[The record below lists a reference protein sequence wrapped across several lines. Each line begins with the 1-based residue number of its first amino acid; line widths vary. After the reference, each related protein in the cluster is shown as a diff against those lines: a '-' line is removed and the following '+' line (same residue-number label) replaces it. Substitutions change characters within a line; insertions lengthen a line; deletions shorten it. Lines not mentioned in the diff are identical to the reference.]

1 VKLEGRVAVVTGAGS
16 GMGRATALLFAEEG
30 ADVVALDIKGDMAER
45 TIADI
50 GRGLA
55 LACDVADRAQV
66 DEAFARVDEHY
77 GRVDVLA
84 NIAGINPAPDDATD
98 KLYEGMLARIEQ
110 MRAGEKP
117 TAPTDQL
124 VHMSD
129 EGWHRMID
137 VHLNGTF
144 YCTRA
149 ALRIMTRTGTAGA
162 IVNTASIAALAG
174 ISQSHYC
181 AAKGGILA
189 FTKGLA
195 REVAPRGIRVNAV
208 CPGVIDTPMNEGI
221 PPAIMAGLDA
231 AIPLGR
237 AGRPREAASVFLFLA
252 CDDSSY
258 LTGQWISPNGG
269 LVIA

>member
-1 VKLEGRVAVVTGAGS
+1 VKLQDRVAVVTGAGS
-16 GMGRATALLFAEEG
+16 GMGRETSLLFSEEG
-30 ADVVALDIKGDMAER
+30 ARVVALDIRADAAEKTVSDM
-45 TIADI
+45 
-50 GRGLA
+50 GRGIA
-55 LACDVADRAQV
+55 VACDVSDRQQV
-66 DEAFARVDEHY
+66 DAAFAEVDAAF

-84 NIAGINPAPDDATD
+84 NIAGINPAPNDATD
-98 KLYEGMLARIEQ
+98 VLYEGLLARIEQ
-110 MRAGEKP
+110 TRAGEAP
-117 TAPTDQL
+117 TAYTDQL
-124 VHMSD
+124 IHMPD

-149 ALRIMTRTGTAGA
+149 ALRIMSRTGTAGS

-189 FTKGLA
+189 FSRGLA
-195 REVAPRGIRVNAV
+195 REVAPRNIRVNVV
-208 CPGVIDTPMNEGI
+208 CPGIIDTPMNAGI
-221 PPAIMAGLDA
+221 PPAVLAGVSA

-237 AGRPREAASVFLFLA
+237 QGHPREVAAAFLYLA
-252 CDDSSY
+252 SDDSSY

-269 LVIA
+269 IVIC

>member
-1 VKLEGRVAVVTGAGS
+1 MKLDGRVAVVTGAGS
-16 GMGRATALLFAEEG
+16 GMGRETALLFAEEG
-30 ADVVALDIKGDMAER
+30 AHVVALDVRAEAAAR
-45 TIADI
+45 TAAEA
-50 GRGLA
+50 GGMSLG
-55 LACDVADRAQV
+55 CDVSDRAQV
-66 DEAFARVDEHY
+66 DAAFAEVDERF

-84 NIAGINPAPDDATD
+84 NIAGINPSPGDATD
-98 KLYEGMLARIEQ
+98 RLYEGMLARIEQ
-110 MRAGEKP
+110 MHAGEKP

-124 VHMSD
+124 IHMSD

-137 VHLNGTF
+137 VHLHGTF

-149 ALRIMTRTGTAGA
+149 ALRIMTRSAIAGS

-181 AAKGGILA
+181 AAKAGILG
-189 FTKGLA
+189 FSRGLA
-195 REVAPRGIRVNAV
+195 REVAPRNIRVNVV
-208 CPGVIDTPMNEGI
+208 CPGVIDTPMNTDI
-221 PPAIMAGLDA
+221 PPAIMAGLDV

-237 AGRPREAASVFLFLA
+237 QGTAREVAAVYLFLA

-258 LTGQWISPNGG
+258 ITGQWISPNGG

>member
-1 VKLEGRVAVVTGAGS
+1 VKLDGRVAVVTGAGS
-16 GMGRATALLFAEEG
+16 GMGRETSLLFAEEG
-30 ADVVALDIKGDMAER
+30 AHVVALDVRGDTAEATVSDMR
-45 TIADI
+45 
-50 GRGLA
+50 RGTA
-55 LACDVADRAQV
+55 IHCDVSDRQQVDAAFAQV
-66 DEAFARVDEHY
+66 EEQL
-77 GRVDVLA
+77 GRIDVLA
-84 NIAGINPAPDDATD
+84 NIAGINPAPGDATD
-98 KLYEGMLARIEQ
+98 KLYEGMLARIDQ
-110 MRAGEKP
+110 MRAGETP

-124 VHMSD
+124 IHMSD

-137 VHLNGTF
+137 VHLHGTF

-149 ALRIMTRTGTAGA
+149 ALRIMTRTGTSGS

-189 FTKGLA
+189 FSKGLA
-195 REVAPRGIRVNAV
+195 REVAPRGIRVNVV
-208 CPGVIDTPMNEGI
+208 CPGVIDTPMNADI

>member
-1 VKLEGRVAVVTGAGS
+1 MKLEDRVAVVTGAGS
-16 GMGRATALLFAEEG
+16 GMGRETAVLFAEEG
-30 ADVVALDIKGDMAER
+30 AQVVALDVRVDAAEKTVSDM
-45 TIADI
+45 
-50 GRGLA
+50 GGGLA
-55 LACDVADRAQV
+55 LECDVSNREQV
-66 DEAFARVDEHY
+66 DAVFARVDDQF

-84 NIAGINPAPDDATD
+84 NIAGINPAPNDATD
-98 KLYEGMLARIEQ
+98 VLYEGMLARLDEIQ
-110 MRAGEKP
+110 AGKTP
-117 TAPTDQL
+117 TAYTDQL
-124 VHMSD
+124 IHMPD

-149 ALRIMTRTGTAGA
+149 ALRIMSRTGTAGS

-189 FTKGLA
+189 FSRGLA
-195 REVAPRGIRVNAV
+195 REVAPRNIRVNVV
-208 CPGVIDTPMNEGI
+208 CPGVIDTPMNANI
-221 PPAIMAGLDA
+221 PAAIMAGVST

-237 AGRPREAASVFLFLA
+237 QGHPREVAAVFLFLA

-258 LTGQWISPNGG
+258 VTGQWISPNGG
-269 LVIA
+269 IVIC

>member
-1 VKLEGRVAVVTGAGS
+1 MRLQDRVAVVTGAGS
-16 GMGRATALLFAEEG
+16 GMGRETSLLFAEEG
-30 ADVVALDIKGDMAER
+30 AHVVALDVRLDTAEKTVSDM
-45 TIADI
+45 
-50 GRGLA
+50 GGGLA
-55 LACDVADRAQV
+55 IACDVSDREQV
-66 DEAFARVDEHY
+66 DAAFAEVDDRF

-84 NIAGINPAPDDATD
+84 NIAGINPAPNDATD
-98 KLYEGMLARIEQ
+98 VLFEGMIARMDQ
-110 MRAGEKP
+110 VQAGETP
-117 TAPTDQL
+117 TAFTDQ
-124 VHMSD
+124 VIHMPD

-149 ALRIMTRTGTAGA
+149 ALRIMSRNNTAGS

-189 FTKGLA
+189 FSRGLA
-195 REVAPRGIRVNAV
+195 REVAPRNIRVNVV
-208 CPGVIDTPMNEGI
+208 CPGIIDTPMNAGI
-221 PPAIMAGLDA
+221 PPAIMAGVSA

-237 AGRPREAASVFLFLA
+237 QGQAREVASAFLYLA
-252 CDDSSY
+252 SDESSY

-269 LVIA
+269 IVIC

>member
-1 VKLEGRVAVVTGAGS
+1 
-16 GMGRATALLFAEEG
+16 M
-30 ADVVALDIKGDMAER
+30 I
-45 TIADI
+45 
-50 GRGLA
+50 
-55 LACDVADRAQV
+55 
-66 DEAFARVDEHY
+66 
-77 GRVDVLA
+77 
-84 NIAGINPAPDDATD
+84 
-98 KLYEGMLARIEQ
+98 ARIHQ
-110 MRAGEKP
+110 MQAGEAP
-117 TAPTDQL
+117 TAYTDQL
-124 VHMSD
+124 IHMPD

-149 ALRIMTRTGTAGA
+149 ALRIMSREHTAGS

-189 FTKGLA
+189 FSRGLA
-195 REVAPRGIRVNAV
+195 REVAPRNIRVNVV
-208 CPGVIDTPMNEGI
+208 CPGIIDTPMNRGI
-221 PPAIMAGLDA
+221 PKEIMAGVSA

-237 AGRPREAASVFLFLA
+237 QGHAREVAAAFLYLA

-269 LVIA
+269 IVIC